1 MKLSNFFLPILKEN
15 PSEAKIKSHQ
25 LMLRS
30 GMIRQ
35 SASGIYSWLPLGLR
49 VLKNIENVVRDEQN
63 NAGANEL
70 LMPTIQSAD
79 IWKESGRYDDY
90 GKEML
95 RITDRHDRDLL
106 YGPTNEELITQ
117 IFRDNVKSYKSL
129 PLLLYHIQWKFRDEI
144 RPRFGVMR
152 CREFLMKD
160 TYSFDLD
167 KSSAE
172 NSYKKMFLSYL
183 KTFEKFDLKAIPMK
197 AETGPIGGDLSHEF
211 IILAETGESE
221 VFLDKN
227 LLEIETKYINY
238 TKEKI
243 DKIVN
248 KYSSFYAAT
257 DEKHDVIEFEK
268 KVEKKNRLNTRG
280 IEIGHIFYFGDKYS
294 KSMKAF
300 VNSKDGS
307 NINPQMGSYGIGVS
321 RLPAAIIEAKYNG
334 EYMKWPNSVTPFKV
348 AILNLGKN
356 GDEADQKSE
365 DIYQILKNSNLD
377 PILDDTSENPSSKFK
392 NFDLIGIPYQIIIGS
407 KLKKDEYEFKELGE
421 DKKIMSKEEIINK
434 LKKIYAIDK

>member
-1 MKLSNFFLPILKEN
+1 
-15 PSEAKIKSHQ
+15 
-25 LMLRS
+25 
-30 GMIRQ
+30 
-35 SASGIYSWLPLGLR
+35 
-49 VLKNIENVVRDEQN
+49 
-63 NAGANEL
+63 
-70 LMPTIQSAD
+70 
-79 IWKESGRYDDY
+79 
-90 GKEML
+90 
-95 RITDRHDRDLL
+95 
-106 YGPTNEELITQ
+106 
-117 IFRDNVKSYKSL
+117 
-129 PLLLYHIQWKFRDEI
+129 
-144 RPRFGVMR
+144 
-152 CREFLMKD
+152 MKD

-227 LLEIETKYINY
+227 LLEIETKNIDY

-365 DIYQILKNSNLD
+365 DIYQILKNNNLD
-377 PILDDTSENPSSKFK
+377 PLLDDTSENPSSKFK

>member
-1 MKLSNFFLPILKEN
+1 
-15 PSEAKIKSHQ
+15 
-25 LMLRS
+25 
-30 GMIRQ
+30 
-35 SASGIYSWLPLGLR
+35 
-49 VLKNIENVVRDEQN
+49 
-63 NAGANEL
+63 
-70 LMPTIQSAD
+70 
-79 IWKESGRYDDY
+79 
-90 GKEML
+90 
-95 RITDRHDRDLL
+95 
-106 YGPTNEELITQ
+106 
-117 IFRDNVKSYKSL
+117 
-129 PLLLYHIQWKFRDEI
+129 
-144 RPRFGVMR
+144 
-152 CREFLMKD
+152 MKD

-227 LLEIETKYINY
+227 LLEIETKNIDY

-356 GDEADQKSE
+356 GDEADQKSQ